1 MFESGDIVEY
11 VDGTDSQLLTEE
23 NRGLVNKGEL
33 FYVIPSP
40 HKGHIKILISC
51 GYLQS
56 GIDKTHTA
64 HRYSKCF
71 RLVVRKNRYGY
82 ILILC
87 D

>member
-23 NRGLVNKGEL
+23 NCGLVNKGEL

-40 HKGHIKILISC
+40 YKGHIKILI
-51 GYLQS
+51 
-56 GIDKTHTA
+56 KTHTA